1 MIAVKDFYLLRTPLL
16 PVNFLDQFTQMPYK
30 DLADKISGIFR
41 DPYLLEAIYIAS
53 PELYQ
58 ELAKSATNEKLVL
71 ALFRYV
77 LRMCTRCTPYGLFAG
92 SATGQFGDATNI
104 ELASS
109 YLHKKHCRLDMNY
122 VAELATTISQIPEI
136 QSQLHFYPNNSLY
149 KIADTFRYASF
160 TINNK
165 FRHYTLT
172 SVNHSDYLQQILSTA
187 AEGASFQTLCNSIVC
202 EEISY
207 EEALEFMQELI
218 ESQILVSE
226 LEPTVTGEE
235 FFSLLIKK
243 LGIDQLHKIQ
253 TLLQQQDTS
262 IDKYLQTH
270 ALVKSLLHDT
280 NSKDL
285 VQTDLFLSTI
295 HNSISHH
302 VINDIKEQII
312 PLWKLSRLNNNSDL
326 QQFCQRFRDRYEEQ
340 EIPLAIA
347 LDTESGIGYT
357 GHTGSS
363 ADHTPLIDNIF
374 IKDTN
379 NNKTVSWNKM
389 QQFQLKRL
397 QQCLRNHETEIV
409 LTDDDLNELKET
421 DTPALPDSMYLMG
434 SLLGSSA
441 AAVDE
446 GNYQFAFS
454 SCGGP
459 SAANLLGRFCHG
471 DAVLSKKVKE
481 CLQEEESNNPDCI
494 YAEII
499 HLPEARTGNIL
510 ARPQL
515 RDYEIVYLGNGSV
528 ARDYQIPITDLMVS
542 VKNNTIILRSKRF
555 NKRVIPRLST
565 AHNFNANSLLPYKF
579 LCDLQFQQLH
589 NATGWHWNFP
599 DEQPFLPAVRY
610 KKIILSKR
618 TWIVYKRDDIKTLQ
632 LPRYI
637 SITEG
642 DNELFIDMESES
654 CRHLLTTTLLKKDRI
669 VIQEVL
675 STPDNCWITAAN
687 DRFTNE
693 LVIPLKS
700 TSPKKESVVTPLH
713 ENMPVRSFMTGSEW
727 LYVKLYCGTNT
738 AEKALKSV
746 IKPLIQELT
755 SSQLIDKWF
764 FIRYTDPEH
773 HIRLRF
779 HNAVNPLFWTVILEK
794 LYVALKNYELIYKI
808 QTDTYLREIERYGMT
823 TMELSE
829 TIFHLDS
836 EAVLNCIDLL
846 EGEEGENYRWLLAAR
861 GTNML
866 LNDFGYTLPQK
877 AALLKRI
884 QQHFFEEFGGDQ
896 ALQTQLNDKY
906 RQHMRQLSSFM
917 DPQQDVA
924 NEIEEATILFDI
936 RSEKIHTAI
945 KDAGSLHELI
955 SSYIHMFL
963 NRMLLSNQR
972 RHELVIYHFLSK
984 YYDSQLAIAKK
995 KSNITALSSDH
1006 TPSL

>member
-16 PVNFLDQFTQMPYK
+16 PINFLDQFNKIPYK
-30 DLADKISGIFR
+30 DLADRINHIFC
-41 DPYLLEAIYIAS
+41 DPYLTEAIYIAS

-58 ELAKSATNEKLVL
+58 ELVKWQQGAPTSEKLVL
-71 ALFRYV
+71 ALFRYL

-92 SATGQFGDATNI
+92 SATGKFGETTNI
-104 ELASS
+104 ELASPD
-109 YLHKKHCRLDMNY
+109 LHKKHCRLDMNY
-122 VAELATTISQIPEI
+122 VAELVTTISQMPEI
-136 QSQLHFYPNNSLY
+136 QSRLIFYPNNSLY
-149 KIADTFRYASF
+149 KIADSFRYAAF

-172 SVNHSDYLQQILSTA
+172 SVNYTDYLQQILTTA
-187 AEGASFQTLCNSIVC
+187 AEGASIHTLCNSIIS
-202 EEISY
+202 EDISY
-207 EEALEFMQELI
+207 EEAHEFIQELI

-235 FFSLLIKK
+235 FFSLLIQK
-243 LGIDQLHKIQ
+243 LDMDHLRKIQ
-253 TLLQQQDTS
+253 TLLKQPGTS

-270 ALVKSLLHDT
+270 LLVKELLPDT

-295 HNSISHH
+295 HNTISSHL
-302 VINDIKEQII
+302 INDIQQQVT

-340 EIPLAIA
+340 EVPLAIA

-357 GHTGSS
+357 GHTGTS
-363 ADHTPLIDNIF
+363 ADHTPLIDNIH
-374 IKDTN
+374 IKNADDT
-379 NNKTVSWNKM
+379 KTISWNKM
-389 QQFQLKRL
+389 QKFQFQRL

-421 DTPALPDSMYLMG
+421 DTPPLPDSLYMMG
-434 SLLGSSA
+434 SILGNSA
-441 AAVDE
+441 AAVDA
-446 GNYQFAFS
+446 GNYLFEFS

-471 DAVLSKKVKE
+471 DALLSQKVKE

-528 ARDYQIPITDLMVS
+528 PRDYQIPISDLMVS
-542 VKNNTIILRSKRF
+542 VKNNTVILRSKKF

-565 AHNFNANSLLPYKF
+565 AHNFNVNSLLPYKF

-589 NATGWHWNFP
+589 NATGWHWNLP

-610 KKIILSKR
+610 GKIILSKR
-618 TWIVYKRDDIKTLQ
+618 TWILHKKDNIKDLQ

-642 DNELFIDMESES
+642 DNELFIDMQSES
-654 CRHLLTTTLLKKDRI
+654 SLQLLTTILLKKEKI
-669 VIQEVL
+669 IIQEVL

-687 DRFTNE
+687 GRFTHE

-700 TSPKKESVVTPLH
+700 TLDKKESVVSPVH
-713 ENMPVRSFMTGSEW
+713 ENAPVRSFATGSEW
-727 LYVKLYCGTNT
+727 LYVKIYCGTNT
-738 AEKALKSV
+738 AEKMLKSI
-746 IKPLIQELT
+746 IKPLINELV
-755 SSQLIDKWF
+755 SLQVIDKWF

-779 HNAVNPLFWTVILEK
+779 HSSENPLFWTMVLEK
-794 LYVALKNYELIYKI
+794 LHAALKDYELIYKV
-808 QTDTYLREIERYGMT
+808 QTDTYIREIERYGVT

-829 TIFHLDS
+829 TIFHFDS

-846 EGEEGENYRWLLAAR
+846 EGEEGENFRWLLAAR

-884 QQHFFEEFGGDQ
+884 QKHFFEEFGGDKT
-896 ALQTQLNDKY
+896 LQTQLNDKY
-906 RQHMRQLSSFM
+906 RQHMRQLSSFL
-917 DPQQDVA
+917 DPQQDA
-924 NEIEEATILFDI
+924 SNEIEEATSLFDT
-936 RSEKIHTAI
+936 RSERIRTAI
-945 KDAGSLHELI
+945 KDAGPLNELVP
-955 SSYIHMFL
+955 SYIHMFL
-963 NRMLLSNQR
+963 NRVLLSNQR
-972 RHELVIYHFLSK
+972 KHELVIYHFLNK
-984 YYDSQLAIAKK
+984 YYDSQLAIAKM
-995 KSNITALSSDH
+995 KSNSKTLS
-1006 TPSL
+1006 

>member
-16 PVNFLDQFTQMPYK
+16 PVNFLDQFTQIPYK
-30 DLADKISGIFR
+30 DLADKIRSIFR

-58 ELAKSATNEKLVL
+58 ELTKSATNEKLVL

-92 SATGQFGDATNI
+92 SATGHFSDATNI
-104 ELASS
+104 ELAAPER
-109 YLHKKHCRLDMNY
+109 HKKHCRLDMNY
-122 VAELATTISQIPEI
+122 VAELVTNISKIPEI
-136 QSQLHFYPNNSLY
+136 QSRLLFYPNNSLY
-149 KIADTFRYASF
+149 KMADTFRYAAF

-172 SVNHSDYLQQILSTA
+172 SVNYADYLQQILTTA
-187 AEGASFQTLCNSIVC
+187 TEGASLHTLCNCIVS

-207 EEALEFMQELI
+207 EEAQEFMQELI

-243 LGIDQLHKIQ
+243 LNIDQLSQIQ
-253 TLLQQQDTS
+253 TLLQQPGTS
-262 IDKYLQTH
+262 INKYLETH
-270 ALVKSLLHDT
+270 ALVKSLLPDT

-285 VQTDLFLSTI
+285 VQTDLFLSTT
-295 HNSISHH
+295 HNTISSHL
-302 VINDIKEQII
+302 INDVLQQII
-312 PLWKLSRLNNNSDL
+312 PLWKLARLNNNPDL
-326 QQFCQRFRDRYEEQ
+326 QQFIQRFRDRYEEQ
-340 EIPLAIA
+340 EVPLAIA

-363 ADHTPLIDNIF
+363 ADHTPLIDNIY
-374 IKDTN
+374 IKNANTS
-379 NNKTVSWNKM
+379 KTVSWTKM
-389 QQFQLKRL
+389 QQFQFQRL
-397 QQCLRNHETEIV
+397 QQCLRNNETEIV

-421 DTPALPDSMYLMG
+421 DVPALPDSMYLMG
-434 SLLGSSA
+434 SILGKSA
-441 AAVDE
+441 ADIDE

-471 DAVLSKKVKE
+471 DAVLSQKVKE

-528 ARDYQIPITDLMVS
+528 PRDHQIPITDLMVS
-542 VKNNTIILRSKRF
+542 VKNNTVILRSKKL

-599 DEQPFLPAVRY
+599 EEQSFLPAVRY

-618 TWIVYKRDDIKTLQ
+618 TWIIQKKDDITSLQ

-642 DNELFIDMESES
+642 DNELFIDMESDS
-654 CRHLLTTTLLKKDRI
+654 CRKLLTATLSKKEKI

-675 STPDNCWITAAN
+675 NTPDNCWITGA
-687 DRFTNE
+687 DGRFTNE

-700 TSPKKESVVTPLH
+700 TISKKEAVVSPLH
-713 ENMPVRSFMTGSEW
+713 EKTPVRSFMTGSEW
-727 LYVKLYCGTNT
+727 LYIKLYCGTNT
-738 AEKALKSV
+738 AEKTLKSI
-746 IKPLIQELT
+746 IKPLIQEFI

-779 HNAVNPLFWTVILEK
+779 HNAQNPLFWTEVLEK
-794 LYVALKNYELIYKI
+794 LYAALKDQELIYKI
-808 QTDTYLREIERYGMT
+808 QTDTYVREIERYGIT

-829 TIFHLDS
+829 TIFYFDS
-836 EAVLNCIDLL
+836 EAILNCIDLL
-846 EGEEGENYRWLLAAR
+846 EGEEGENFRWLLAAR
-861 GTNML
+861 GINIL
-866 LNDFGYTLPQK
+866 LDDFGYTLTQK
-877 AALLKRI
+877 AALLKGI
-884 QQHFFEEFGGDQ
+884 QKHFFEEFGGDQ
-896 ALQTQLNDKY
+896 TLQTQLNDKY

-917 DPQQDVA
+917 DPQQDAA
-924 NEIEEATILFDI
+924 NEIEEATALFDI
-936 RSEKIHTAI
+936 RSQKIRTLI
-945 KDAGSLHELI
+945 KDTGPLHELI

-972 RHELVIYHFLSK
+972 KHELVIYHFLSK
-984 YYDSQLAIAKK
+984 YYDSQLAITKK
-995 KSNITALSSDH
+995 KTNPGILS
-1006 TPSL
+1006 